1 MTYLSK
7 VTRMLSHQDVARR
20 EALLETLR
28 HADAQVGFVENSQ
41 LHSAFFSLDETSRY
55 SITNS
60 MASMKNDLALRLL
73 LAILDRDDSPLV
85 RHEAAFA
92 LGCVGDETCRT
103 ALRRTL
109 VEDDS
114 FLVRHEAAMAL
125 GELGTVDD
133 LPTLE
138 HGLRDTSREV
148 VISCEVALN
157 RILERVSIINPNK
170 PTIY

>member
-1 MTYLSK
+1 MSNLRKGAKMQT
-7 VTRMLSHQDVARR
+7 HQNIARR
-20 EALLETLR
+20 AALLEALK
-28 HADAQVGFVENSQ
+28 HAHECGACIEDFQ
-41 LHSAFFSLDETSRY
+41 LHGAFFSLDETSRY

-60 MASMKNDLALRLL
+60 LTSMKSDNALGLL

-92 LGCVGDETCRT
+92 LGCIGDETCRI

-125 GELGTVDD
+125 GELGTIDD
-133 LPTLE
+133 LPTLKQ
-138 HGLRDTSREV
+138 GLSDSSREV

-157 RILERVSIINPNK
+157 RIQERSCGQ
-170 PTIY
+170 